1 MNEQNMPQEQNSTN
15 IWITVVVIV
24 ITALVVGGVVYAL
37 QSSRL
42 KSSEQSFQE
51 QITLL
56 QNQIDQLQQAQQN
69 QNQQATQPQENDT
82 GESEVNPVD
91 NKAPQ
96 IISATFDGNGVVI
109 QGKNLNDTY
118 VAFSLLNNPLPD
130 GFCREIIDPGC
141 VLQKSL
147 STNNTI
153 KFISNSIGGKDTYK
167 IYVENPTT
175 GKSNEVSF
183 QIP

>member
-1 MNEQNMPQEQNSTN
+1 MNEQNMPQEQKSIN
-15 IWITVVVIV
+15 IWVIV
-24 ITALVVGGVVYAL
+24 AVILITALVVGGVVYAL

-42 KSSEQSFQE
+42 KSSEQSFQQ

-69 QNQQATQPQENDT
+69 QQATQPQEDDT
-82 GESEVNPVD
+82 KESEVDTSD

-109 QGKNLNDTY
+109 QGERLTDSY
-118 VAFSLLNNPLPD
+118 VAFSLLNNPHLKD
-130 GFCREIIDPGC
+130 FCRELVTPEC
-141 VLQKSL
+141 VLQKSVA
-147 STNNTI
+147 TDNTI
-153 KFISNSIGGKDTYK
+153 KFISNWIGGKDTYK